1 MTIGISSALRPL
13 TLARVSLARVHL
25 ALAALGFLLAG
36 CAPNL
41 PPPQAPSQQQPAAP
55 TATVTPAPSPNLTLP
70 APSAEAKVALLLP
83 LSGQNAG
90 IGRTLLQA
98 AEMGVF
104 DAAGDDFSL
113 VVRDSAAPGGP
124 AAAVSSALQ
133 AGARL
138 VLGPV
143 FSTEIAP
150 AAQAAGSV
158 VPVISFS
165 NDRSAARSGVFVLG
179 LAPQAQVERVVGY
192 AASQQVKR
200 FAILYPN
207 SPYGNA
213 VRQAYQ
219 DSVVQAVGQ
228 VVTMQAYD
236 PAATD
241 FITTLQSLSASYKSG
256 VFDALMVPEGGP
268 TLRTV
273 ASMLPGFDIPM
284 AGPGGGP
291 TPAGAV
297 RLLGTALWGDS
308 GLAREQSLAGG
319 WFASTPPDRWTAFAQ
334 RYQQIYGAAPDPRAG
349 VVYDAVTL
357 AVALAKSKQGGDFSL
372 TRLTDPSGFSG
383 VTGLFRLNADGTV
396 SRGLSVLEIGP
407 GGITIRDPAPATFQA
422 TIN

>member
-1 MTIGISSALRPL
+1 VTVGISSAFRPL
-13 TLARVSLARVHL
+13 HL
-25 ALAALGFLLAG
+25 ALAAFGFLLAG

-41 PPPQAPSQQQPAAP
+41 PPPQAPSQQQPSTP
-55 TATVTPAPSPNLTLP
+55 TATQTPAPSPDLTLP
-70 APSAEAKVALLLP
+70 ATTTETKIALLLP
-83 LSGQNAG
+83 LSGQNAAV
-90 IGRTLLQA
+90 GRTLLQA

-124 AAAVSSALQ
+124 GAAVTSAMQ
-133 AGARL
+133 EGVRL

-150 AAQAAGSV
+150 AAQAAATV
-158 VPVISFS
+158 IPVIGFS
-165 NDRSAARSGVFVLG
+165 NDRSAARPGVFVLG
-179 LAPQAQVERVVGY
+179 LAPQAQVERVVAY

-207 SPYGNA
+207 SAYGNA
-213 VRQAYQ
+213 VRQAFQ
-219 DSVVQAVGQ
+219 DSVVASGGEVA
-228 VVTMQAYD
+228 TMQAYD

-241 FITTLQSLSASYKSG
+241 FISTIQALSGSYKSSG
-256 VFDALMVPEGGP
+256 FDALMIPEGGSK
-268 TLRTV
+268 LRAI
-273 ASMLPGFDIPM
+273 ASMLPGFDIPV

-291 TPAGAV
+291 TPAGTV

-308 GLAREQSLAGG
+308 GLDREQSLSGS

-334 RYQQIYGAAPDPRAG
+334 RYQEIYGAAPDPRAG

-357 AVALAKSKQGGDFSL
+357 AVALSKAKQGGDFSL

-383 VTGLFRLNADGTV
+383 VTGLFRLNADGTTT
-396 SRGLSVLEIGP
+396 RGLSVLEIGP
-407 GGITIRDPAPATFQA
+407 GGTITRDPAPATFQA
-422 TIN
+422 VIN

>member
-1 MTIGISSALRPL
+1 
-13 TLARVSLARVHL
+13 LARAHL
-25 ALAALGFLLAG
+25 ALAALAFLLAG

-55 TATVTPAPSPNLTLP
+55 TATVTPSPNPNLTLP
-70 APSAEAKVALLLP
+70 APSGETKVALLLP
-83 LSGQNAG
+83 LSGQNAAV
-90 IGRTLLQA
+90 GRTLLQA

-124 AAAVSSALQ
+124 AAAVSSAMQ
-133 AGARL
+133 EGVKL

-150 AAQAAGSV
+150 ASQSAGSL

-165 NDRSAARSGVFVLG
+165 NDRSAARPGVFVIG

-207 SPYGNA
+207 SPFGNL

-219 DSVVQAVGQ
+219 DAVVQAGGQ
-228 VVTMQAYD
+228 VASMQAYD
-236 PAATD
+236 PKATD
-241 FITTLQSLSASYKSG
+241 FIATVQALSASYKSSG
-256 VFDALMVPEGGP
+256 FDAVMIPEGGQN
-268 TLRTV
+268 LRTV
-273 ASMLPGFDIPM
+273 ASLLPGYDIPM
-284 AGPGGGP
+284 ARPGGGP

-297 RLLGTALWGDS
+297 RLLGTALWNDPS
-308 GLAREQSLAGG
+308 LAREQSLAGG

-372 TRLTDPSGFSG
+372 PRLTDPSGFSG
-383 VTGLFRLNADGTV
+383 VTGLFRLNADGTT

>member
-13 TLARVSLARVHL
+13 HL
-25 ALAALGFLLAG
+25 ALAGFSFLLAG

-41 PPPQAPSQQQPAAP
+41 PPPQAPSQQQQAAPAAAP
-55 TATVTPAPSPNLTLP
+55 TPTVGPDLTLP
-70 APSAEAKVALLLP
+70 AASNEAKVALLLP

-90 IGRTLLQA
+90 VGRTLLQA
-98 AEMGVF
+98 AEMGIF

-113 VVRDSAAPGGP
+113 IVRDSAAPGGP

-133 AGARL
+133 EGAKL

-150 AAQAAGSV
+150 AAQAAGSL

-165 NDRSAARSGVFVLG
+165 NDRSAARPGVFVLG

-192 AASQQVKR
+192 ATGQQVKR

-207 SPYGNA
+207 SPFGNL

-219 DSVVQAVGQ
+219 DAVVQAGGQ
-228 VVTMQAYD
+228 VATMQAYD
-236 PAATD
+236 PKSNDFVATV
-241 FITTLQSLSASYKSG
+241 QALSASYKSSG
-256 VFDALMVPEGGP
+256 FDAIMIPEGGQN
-268 TLRTV
+268 LRTI
-273 ASMLPGFDIPM
+273 ASMLPGYDIPI
-284 AGPGGGP
+284 AKAGGGP
-291 TPAGAV
+291 TPAGVV
-297 RLLGTALWGDS
+297 RLLGTALWNDPS
-308 GLAREQSLAGG
+308 LAREQSLSGG
-319 WFASTPPDRWTAFAQ
+319 WFASTPPDRWAAFAQ

-357 AVALAKSKQGGDFSL
+357 AVALSKSKQGGDFSL

-383 VTGLFRLNADGTV
+383 VTGLFRLNADGTTN
-396 SRGLSVLEIGP
+396 RGLSVLEIGP

-422 TIN
+422 VIN

>member
-1 MTIGISSALRPL
+1 MTIGISRALRPL
-13 TLARVSLARVHL
+13 SSASFARAHL

-41 PPPQAPSQQQPAAP
+41 PPPQAPSQQQPQAPAA
-55 TATVTPAPSPNLTLP
+55 TPAPAPSADLTLP
-70 APSAEAKVALLLP
+70 APTNEAKVALLLP
-83 LSGQNAG
+83 LSGQNAAV
-90 IGRTLLQA
+90 GRTLLQA

-113 VVRDSAAPGGP
+113 IVRDSAAPGGP
-124 AAAVSSALQ
+124 GAAVGSALQ
-133 AGARL
+133 EGARL

-150 AAQAAGSV
+150 AAQAAGSL

-165 NDRSAARSGVFVLG
+165 NDRTAARPGVFVLG

-192 AASQQVKR
+192 AAGQQVKR

-207 SPYGNA
+207 SAFGNA

-219 DSVVQAVGQ
+219 DSVVAAGGQ
-228 VVTMQAYD
+228 VAAMQAYD
-236 PAATD
+236 PGATD
-241 FITTLQSLSASYKSG
+241 FIATLQALSASYKSSG
-256 VFDALMVPEGGP
+256 FDALMIPEGGP
-268 TLRTV
+268 KLRTV

-284 AGPGGGP
+284 AGPGAGP
-291 TPAGAV
+291 TPAGSV
-297 RLLGTALWGDS
+297 RLLGTALWNDPA
-308 GLAREQSLAGG
+308 LASERSLFGG
-319 WFASTPPDRWTAFAQ
+319 WFASTPPDRATSFAQ
-334 RYQQIYGAAPDPRAG
+334 RYQQIYGTIPDSRAG

-383 VTGLFRLNADGTV
+383 TTGLFRLNADGTV

-422 TIN
+422 AIN